1 MVDADTKPWALD
13 RGRVRASFEGAA
25 ASYDAAA
32 VLQLEVGQ
40 RLLDRLDLMRIAPRT
55 VLDLGCGT
63 GRISAR
69 LHTRYPQ
76 ATLVTADLAHAMLQ
90 AARGHGAPAGT
101 LLGADA
107 HRLPLADRSVD
118 LLFSNLM
125 LQWCLDLDTVF
136 AELRRVLR
144 PGGLLLFTTFGPDTL
159 GELRASWAEVDDRN
173 HVNAFFDMHDIGD
186 LMVRARFAD
195 PVLDCERLTVTYDEL
210 HGLLRDL
217 KAIGAHN
224 STVGRP
230 RGLTGRRAL
239 RVLTDAYETFRDAA
253 GRLPA
258 TYEVVY
264 GHAWIPADDG
274 SAGAVAADSLRRR
287 PR

>member
-1 MVDADTKPWALD
+1 MADADLKPWALD
-13 RGRVRASFEGAA
+13 RGRVRASFEDAA

-55 VLDLGCGT
+55 LLDLGCGT

-90 AARGHGAPAGT
+90 AARDHGAPAGT

-239 RVLTDAYETFRDAA
+239 RVLTDAYETFRDAD

-274 SAGAVAADSLRRR
+274 SAGAVAAASLRRR